1 MAIAMVY
8 LLLMQKKAI
17 TNKNLHMKKII
28 FCSLLTAF
36 SAMAFCQSTVLPTAP
51 QKGITVITNATVHNG
66 NGKTIENATIVIT
79 DGKITAVGNNI
90 PTPANAIVVD
100 AKGKQ
105 VYPGL
110 ILPVSNL
117 GLVEISSVRATS
129 DVQEIGDMNPNVRSI
144 VAYNAD
150 SKVINTL
157 RSNGILMANI
167 VPQGSFLAGSSS
179 VVQLDAWNWED
190 AAVKTDAGMHFY
202 MPSLMARGRGF
213 GGGGG
218 GGRFGPQQQSQ
229 TDPVKEG
236 LDKIEGLKTF
246 FREAKAYLSEPN
258 HKETNLKFE
267 AVKGLF
273 DRTQKFYVHANIV
286 KQMLVALDFVKEFNF
301 DVVIVGGSDSWQIA
315 DLLKQHNVAVVLQQQ
330 HSLPTL
336 DDDDIDQPYKSATA
350 LQKAGVVY
358 SISDDD
364 PQTRGRNIAFN
375 AGTAVAY
382 GLTKEEAL
390 QAITLNAAKIM
401 GVSDKAGSIEVGKD
415 ANIIISE
422 GDILDMGTSKVT
434 EAFIQGRK
442 IDLTDK
448 QKLLNERY
456 EKKYDLKKAKPF

>member
-1 MAIAMVY
+1 
-8 LLLMQKKAI
+8 
-17 TNKNLHMKKII
+17 MKKII
-28 FCSLLTAF
+28 ISFLSLTFVVIAF
-36 SAMAFCQSTVLPTAP
+36 SQSTVLPTPPA
-51 QKGITVITNATVHNG
+51 KGVTVIKNATVHDG
-66 NGKTIENATIVIT
+66 NGKTTENATIVIT
-79 DGKITAVGNNI
+79 DGKITAVGTNI
-90 PTPANAIVVD
+90 SAPANATTID
-100 AKGKQ
+100 AKGKH

-110 ILPVSNL
+110 ILPVSSL
-117 GLVEISSVRATS
+117 GLVEISSVRASS

-202 MPSLMARGRGF
+202 MPSLMARPGGRF
-213 GGGGG
+213 GGGG
-218 GGRFGPQQQSQ
+218 GGRFDPQQQNQ

-246 FREAKAYLSEPN
+246 FKEAKAYLAEPT
-258 HKETNLKFE
+258 HKESNLKFD

-301 DVVIVGGSDSWQIA
+301 DMVIVGGSDSWQIA

-336 DDDDIDQPYKSATA
+336 DDDDVDQPYKSAAA
-350 LQKAGVVY
+350 LQKAGVVF

-364 PQTRGRNIAFN
+364 AQTRGRNLAFN
-375 AGTAVAY
+375 AGTAAAY
-382 GLTKEEAL
+382 GLTKEQAL

-401 GVSDKAGSIEVGKD
+401 GVADKAGSIEVGKD

-422 GDILDMGTSKVT
+422 GDILDMRTSKVT
-434 EAFIQGRK
+434 DAFIQGRK

-448 QKLLNERY
+448 QKLLNDRY
-456 EKKYDLKKAKPF
+456 NKKYDLKQAKPF